1 VIDIATYCAAVMA
14 TEHRQHRFARPPG
27 AAELLLVRHGE
38 SAAAVDGID
47 FPTVDGQGDPPLHPD
62 GEQQAIKVAD
72 RLQHE
77 DISAIYVTTL
87 QRTVQT
93 AAPLAEARHIT
104 PVTLPPGDVDGLV
117 ARLHALGPNDRA
129 LVVGHSN
136 TVPVILSALDA
147 GTVTIADDEHDN
159 LFIVVP
165 RSGARPTSLRIRY

>member
-1 VIDIATYCAAVMA
+1 MVYSRAVKPALFALAFVLAASAVRA
-14 TEHRQHRFARPPG
+14 QEAIY
-27 AAELLLVRHGE
+27 LVRHAE
-38 SAAAVDGID
+38 RADQSADSPLSAA
-47 FPTVDGQGDPPLHPD
+47 
-62 GEQQAIKVAD
+62 GEARARQLAATL
-72 RLQHE
+72 R
-77 DISAIYVTTL
+77 SSGVTHIFTTDL
-87 QRTVQT
+87 RRTVQT

-136 TVPVILSALDA
+136 TVPVILGALDA

-165 RSGARPTSLRIRY
+165 RSGARPASLRIRY